1 MKKIEIKG
9 KSYFGKYDHVRAAC
23 RAVILDETRILL
35 SYEAKNDVWM
45 IPGGGIE
52 EGETDEQCV
61 IREVAE
67 ETGNLFEPA
76 ECVLELDEYYEGTK
90 YISKYFVGRIVGS
103 TDTHLT
109 EAEIQGGLE
118 SRWIPIEDALAVF
131 STHQRITDF
140 EEKRGL
146 YQREYAALKE
156 MLKKQ

>member
-9 KSYFGKYDHVRAAC
+9 KNYFGKYDHVRAAC
-23 RAVILDETRILL
+23 RAVILDADRILL
-35 SYEAKNDVWM
+35 SYETKNDIWM

-52 EGETDEQCV
+52 AGETDEECV

-67 ETGNLFEPA
+67 ETGNLFKPSA
-76 ECVLELDEYYEGTK
+76 CVLELDEYYEDTK
-90 YISKYFVGRIVGS
+90 YISKYFVGRIIGS
-103 TDTHLT
+103 TDTHPT

-131 STHQRITDF
+131 STHQKITAF

-146 YQREYAALKE
+146 YQREYVALKE
-156 MLKKQ
+156 ILKKQ